1 MCWWRN
7 TKDKFWFTF
16 GITLKLR
23 GKIVGIQQK
32 KEWHWLWKSG
42 IIWSRHSS
50 ALTLKWDVSVARMS
64 KLSHFLQKELKEI
77 YSQHLAEKMS
87 ECVACLCYGCVH
99 AKDSS
104 LMHNLCNMHALDR
117 VRFCIYFALDFVD
130 EAAIMEQYGNEVGL
144 AALEWCDVFDPE
156 YRRTTWIADEE
167 WFTDVTSLVVDKW
180 TCPCPW

>member
-16 GITLKLR
+16 DITSKLR

-42 IIWSRHSS
+42 IIWLRHSS

-104 LMHNLCNMHALDR
+104 LMHNLCNMHASDQVTFISSAEPFLNIGSSGLMVTFSHSTKIDMSPLDMDLKC
-117 VRFCIYFALDFVD
+117 VNFGGACVNFGGAV
-130 EAAIMEQYGNEVGL
+130 
-144 AALEWCDVFDPE
+144 
-156 YRRTTWIADEE
+156 
-167 WFTDVTSLVVDKW
+167 
-180 TCPCPW
+180 